1 MKNNQLEFIPIN
13 IKTYEGIIPKNYDFV
28 VTENG
33 NVNEAYVLYGFDE
46 IGDFDSILNNPIYGF
61 LNNINYKN

>member
-1 MKNNQLEFIPIN
+1 MENNQLEFIPIN
-13 IKTYEGIIPKNYDFV
+13 INTYEGIIPKNYDFV

-46 IGDFDSILNNPIYGF
+46 IGEFDSVLNNPIYGF
-61 LNNINYKN
+61 LNNHR